1 MRITWFGHSAFKIET
16 ENNLK
21 ILIDPF
27 ISNNPVCTCPVEE
40 IDVDIICI
48 THGHSDHF
56 GDAMEIANRT
66 GALILSNHEISLF
79 LSQQGINS
87 QGMNI
92 GGSYKFRDVKFMMV
106 DAKHSSDIDIM
117 EETIPGGSAAGFII
131 ELENGKKIYHAGDT
145 GLFSDLKTIIGSI
158 YKPDIAILPIGDLFV
173 MNPRDAAIAT
183 NWINPKKVIPMH
195 YNTFPL
201 IEQDTDE
208 FIKLV
213 NAKNKNTEVIILEP
227 TETYF
232 E

>member
-1 MRITWFGHSAFKIET
+1 MEITWFGHSAFKIKT
-16 ENNLK
+16 EDNLK

-27 ISNNPVCTCPVEE
+27 ISNNPVCTYPVEE
-40 IDVDIICI
+40 IDADIICI

-56 GDAMEIANRT
+56 GDALEIANRN

-79 LSQQGINS
+79 VSQQGIQS

-92 GGSYKFRDVKFMMV
+92 GGSYNFHDVKFTMV
-106 DAKHSSDIDIM
+106 DAKHSSVIDIT

-131 ELENGKKIYHAGDT
+131 ELENGTKIYHAGDT
-145 GLFSDLKTIIGSI
+145 GLFSDLKTVIGDI

-173 MNPRDAAIAT
+173 MGPEDAAIAT
-183 NWINPKKVIPMH
+183 NWINPKKVIPIH

-213 NAKNKNTEVIILEP
+213 NTKNKNIKVIILEP
-227 TETYF
+227 NETYS

>member
-1 MRITWFGHSAFKIET
+1 MEITWFGHSAFKIET

-27 ISNNPVCTCPVEE
+27 ISNNPVCTYPVED
-40 IDVDIICI
+40 IDADIICI

-79 LSQQGINS
+79 SSQQGINS

-92 GGSYKFRDVKFMMV
+92 GGSYKFQDVKFTMV
-106 DAKHSSDIDIM
+106 DAKHSSAIDIM

-145 GLFSDLKTIIGSI
+145 GLFYDLKTVIGDI

-173 MNPRDAAIAT
+173 MGISDAAIAT

-201 IEQDTDE
+201 IESDTDE
-208 FIKLV
+208 FINLV
-213 NAKNKNTEVIILEP
+213 KTKNKDTEVIILEP
-227 TETYF
+227 TETYT

>member
-1 MRITWFGHSAFKIET
+1 MEITWFGHSAFKIKT
-16 ENNLK
+16 EDNLK

-27 ISNNPVCTCPVEE
+27 ISNNPVCTYPVEE
-40 IDVDIICI
+40 IDADIICI

-56 GDAMEIANRT
+56 GDALEIANRT

-79 LSQQGINS
+79 VSQQGIQS

-92 GGSYKFRDVKFMMV
+92 GGSYNFHDVKFTMV
-106 DAKHSSDIDIM
+106 DAKHSSVIDIT
-117 EETIPGGSAAGFII
+117 EEAIPGGSAAGFII
-131 ELENGKKIYHAGDT
+131 ELKNGTKIYHAGDT
-145 GLFSDLKTIIGSI
+145 GLFSDLKTIIGDI

-173 MNPRDAAIAT
+173 MGPEDAVIAT
-183 NWINPKKVIPMH
+183 NWINPRKVIPMH

-208 FIKLV
+208 FIKLLKT
-213 NAKNKNTEVIILEP
+213 KNENIEVIILEP
-227 TETYF
+227 AETYC

>member
-1 MRITWFGHSAFKIET
+1 MEITWFGHSAFKIKT
-16 ENNLK
+16 DDNLK

-27 ISNNPVCTCPVEE
+27 ISNNPVCPYPVEE
-40 IDVDIICI
+40 IDADIICI

-79 LSQQGINS
+79 LSRQGLKS

-92 GGSYKFRDVKFMMV
+92 GGSYKFYDVKFTMV
-106 DAKHSSDIDIM
+106 EAKHSSDIDVM

-131 ELENGKKIYHAGDT
+131 ELKNGKKIYHAGDT
-145 GLFSDLKTIIGSI
+145 ALFSDLKTIIGELH
-158 YKPDIAILPIGDLFV
+158 KPDIAMLPIGDLFV
-173 MNPRDAAIAT
+173 MGIEDAAIAAS
-183 NWINPKKVIPMH
+183 WINPKKLIPMH

-201 IEQDTDE
+201 IEQDVDE
-208 FIKLV
+208 FISLIKV
-213 NAKNKNTEVIILEP
+213 KSPQTETIILEP
-227 TETYF
+227 TETYI